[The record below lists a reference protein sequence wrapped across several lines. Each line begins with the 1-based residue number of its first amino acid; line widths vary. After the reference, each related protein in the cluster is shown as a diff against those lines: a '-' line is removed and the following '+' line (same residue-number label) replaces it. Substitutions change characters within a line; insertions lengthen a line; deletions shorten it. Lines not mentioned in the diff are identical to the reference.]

1 MTRAASLVATPAQSR
16 RWVAPTVVIVAVF
29 FGGWLLIATVFAD
42 TALSTPP
49 EMIAKAIDDGF
60 AFYANNAGITVLRAV
75 QGYAIGNVIALV
87 LAAFVLMIPRFEDVT
102 TQLAV
107 VVQCLPITAVG
118 PLIVAIFGGQA
129 TAIVLASMLV
139 FFATLIG
146 SVAGAKTASR
156 SSVDLV
162 RAYRGTRLQL
172 LVKVRLPSALPAIF
186 GALKIAVPAA
196 LLGAILGEY
205 LGGIDSGLGVALN
218 AAQRAMESA
227 RVWNI
232 AVLTG
237 VITFAWYGLIAL
249 IGRIAVPWTRATR
262 SPR

>member
-1 MTRAASLVATPAQSR
+1 MTSSVTRHAPLP
-16 RWVAPTVVIVAVF
+16 RWVAPAVVIVVVF
-29 FGGWLLIATVFAD
+29 LGGWFLIATVFVN
-42 TALSTPP
+42 TSLSTPP
-49 EMIAKAIDDGF
+49 EMITKGISDGV
-60 AFYANNAGITVLRAV
+60 AFYANNASITVVRAV
-75 QGYAIGNVIALV
+75 QGYAIGNIIALA
-87 LAAFVLMIPRFEDVT
+87 LAAFVLVMPRFEDVT

-129 TAIVLASMLV
+129 AAVVLASMLV

-146 SVAGAKTASR
+146 SVAGAKTASQ

-162 RAYRGTRLQL
+162 RAYRGSRMQL
-172 LVKVRLPSALPAIF
+172 LMKVRLPSALPSIF
-186 GALKIAVPAA
+186 SALKIAVPAA

-218 AAQRAMESA
+218 AAQRSMESA

-237 VITFAWYGLIAL
+237 LITFAWYGLVAL
-249 IGRIAVPWTRATR
+249 IGRIAVPWSHATR
-262 SPR
+262 STK